1 MPLFGSNFAQG
12 LVTGFA
18 ESTSKNIEKA
28 MAQREEDV
36 SAAKKFAMER
46 AAKLEE
52 QATAKD
58 KRTQKAIDKMA
69 SKFTKNGETD
79 WNRVYS
85 AIMATDGG
93 DLDSLDALFANM
105 QKSSANGIEFDIN
118 DVFTFAEGDE
128 TLNKLSR
135 DDIFQALRAEYE
147 APTVRTTDT
156 TLLSK
161 IGLGVGTAGGE
172 AATEQMRGL
181 FPGATRTAIQGD
193 YGTATLQQDKLAAA
207 IEYSMKVN
215 EYKKNMIPS
224 LAEEY
229 AAIQYEISNLDETA
243 TAEERKE
250 LQDRF
255 DRISEAQANWTKLTT
270 AETTTPGAM
279 TAAAYSKVIENGRQS
294 VLNLAGL
301 GSNSTFVTIDGQTVT
316 ANDPNFATAIQTA
329 RQKVI
334 DDYNERQ
341 VRSQMN
347 PDGTLTFLGQQIIGT
362 DVAMGD
368 IYRRI
373 STSGEED
380 TTTTTTT
387 TTPTTE
393 PITSATSSVDNQ
405 PNKIESLSP
414 NASPAEVDAKLVER
428 YPDPADF
435 VRKFLPKKINN
446 PQDLFNRIRQLYPA
460 VSNEEL
466 QEILNNEISKLQ
478 NPEKVRTKPE
488 FKYETPEQ
496 VQNRKTLEED
506 MEISQLAGRS

>member
-18 ESTSKNIEKA
+18 ESASENIDKA
-28 MAQREEDV
+28 MAQRDADV
-36 SAAKKFAMER
+36 SAAKKFAMTR
-46 AAKLEE
+46 AAQLEE
-52 QATAKD
+52 QAAAKD
-58 KRTQKAIDKMA
+58 ERTKKAIDKMA
-69 SKFTKNGETD
+69 SKFTENGETD
-79 WNRVYS
+79 WNRVYG

-105 QKSSANGIEFDIN
+105 QKSSENGIEFGIN

-128 TLNKLSR
+128 TLSKLSR

-156 TLLSK
+156 TFLSK
-161 IGLGVGTAGGE
+161 IGLGAGKTGGE

-193 YGTATLQQDKLAAA
+193 YGTATLQQDKLASA

-229 AAIQYEISNLDETA
+229 ATIKYEISNLDENA
-243 TAEERKE
+243 TPEEKKA

-255 DRISEAQANWTKLTT
+255 DRVSEAQAKWTKLTT
-270 AETTTPGAM
+270 EETTTPGAM
-279 TAAAYSKVIENGRQS
+279 TATAYSKVIQEGRQS
-294 VLNLAGL
+294 ALELAGL
-301 GSNSTFVTIDGQTVT
+301 SDKAKFVIVDGETVP
-316 ANDPNFATAIQTA
+316 AEDPNFAAAIQTA
-329 RQKVI
+329 RQKVL

-347 PDGTLTFLGQQIIGT
+347 PDGTLSFLGAQIIGT
-362 DVAMGD
+362 DIAMGD
-368 IYRRI
+368 IFRRI
-373 STSGEED
+373 STSGEEN
-380 TTTTTTT
+380 TTTTT

-393 PITSATSSVDNQ
+393 PITSATGSLDNQ
-405 PNKIESLSP
+405 PNKIEPISQ
-414 NASPAEVDAKLVER
+414 NASRAEVDAKLVER

-466 QEILNNEISKLQ
+466 QEILNNEISKMQ
-478 NPEKVRTKPE
+478 NPEKVRTEPE

-506 MEISQLAGRS
+506 IEISQLAGRS

>member
-18 ESTSKNIEKA
+18 ESASKSIDNA
-28 MAQREEDV
+28 MAQRDADV
-36 SAAKKFAMER
+36 SAAKKFAMTR
-46 AAKLEE
+46 AAQLEE

-58 KRTQKAIDKMA
+58 KRTQNAIDKMA
-69 SKFTKNGETD
+69 SKFTENGETD
-79 WNRVYS
+79 WNRVYG

-105 QKSSANGIEFDIN
+105 QKTSANGIEFDIN

-128 TLNKLSR
+128 TLSQLSR

-156 TLLSK
+156 TFLSK
-161 IGLGVGTAGGE
+161 IGLGAGETGGE

-207 IEYSMKVN
+207 IEYGMKVN

-229 AAIQYEISNLDETA
+229 ATIQYQISNLDENA
-243 TAEERKE
+243 TPEEKKT

-294 VLNLAGL
+294 ALELAGL
-301 GSNSTFVTIDGQTVT
+301 SDKATFVTVDGETVP
-316 ANDPNFATAIQTA
+316 ANDPNFAAAIQTA

-347 PDGTLTFLGQQIIGT
+347 PDGTLSFLGAQVIGT

-368 IYRRI
+368 IFRRI
-373 STSGEED
+373 STSGEEN
-380 TTTTTTT
+380 TTTTT

-393 PITSATSSVDNQ
+393 PITSATGSLDNQ
-405 PNKIESLSP
+405 PNKIKPISP

-466 QEILNNEISKLQ
+466 QEILNNEISKMQ
-478 NPEKVRTKPE
+478 NPEQVRTKPE